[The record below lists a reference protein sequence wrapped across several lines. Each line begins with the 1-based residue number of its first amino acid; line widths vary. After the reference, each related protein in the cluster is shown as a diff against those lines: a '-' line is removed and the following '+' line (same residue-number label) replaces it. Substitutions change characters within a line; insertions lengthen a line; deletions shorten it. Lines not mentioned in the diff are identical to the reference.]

1 MNTDKI
7 YAEHIANEYS
17 AKKESKVIA
26 LKKLD
31 RKAKLPAD
39 IFVYTNGII
48 MSLILGLGMSL
59 SMNVIG
65 NGKFTVLGIVIG
77 IFGIIGVSTNYF
89 SYKKILK
96 NSKEK
101 YAQDII
107 NIGNSSIVNGI
118 GNFVKTKKIG
128 IAGLNDGTLLEKMF
142 NELATRKKM
151 KTVADIKMPLVI
163 PAVDIAEAK
172 EYIFTNCAP
181 RNNVNDE
188 YITEISIGKAIRASS
203 SFPAYFCPCEYKKHI
218 FMDGGVLDN
227 TPILPLKRICKH
239 KVMAVNFEA
248 DPVEENCD
256 VMDIIMKTLDIMGN
270 KIAEESFKQSDLV
283 LTVPTDRAGL
293 FDIEKMDK
301 CYKFGYD
308 TTMKNIDKIKKLIY

>member
-1 MNTDKI
+1 M
-7 YAEHIANEYS
+7 
-17 AKKESKVIA
+17 
-26 LKKLD
+26 
-31 RKAKLPAD
+31 
-39 IFVYTNGII
+39 G
-48 MSLILGLGMSL
+48 
-59 SMNVIG
+59 
-65 NGKFTVLGIVIG
+65 IG
-77 IFGIIGVSTNYF
+77 IAFAGGGIRGIAHVGVLKALEENNIKIEAVGGTSAGSIVAALYAMG
-89 SYKKILK
+89 YKPYYIYVLFK
-96 NSKEK
+96 K

-151 KTVADIKMPLVI
+151 KAVADIKMPLVI

-181 RNNVNDE
+181 RNNENDE

-283 LTVPTDRAGL
+283 LTVSTDRAGL

>member
-1 MNTDKI
+1 M
-7 YAEHIANEYS
+7 
-17 AKKESKVIA
+17 
-26 LKKLD
+26 
-31 RKAKLPAD
+31 
-39 IFVYTNGII
+39 G
-48 MSLILGLGMSL
+48 
-59 SMNVIG
+59 
-65 NGKFTVLGIVIG
+65 IG
-77 IFGIIGVSTNYF
+77 IAFAGGGIRGIAHVGVLKALEENNIKIEAVGGTSAGSIVAALYAMG
-89 SYKKILK
+89 YKPYYIYVLFK
-96 NSKEK
+96 K

-151 KTVADIKMPLVI
+151 KAVADIKMPLVI

-308 TTMKNIDKIKKLIY
+308 TTMKNIEKIKKLIS

>member
-1 MNTDKI
+1 M
-7 YAEHIANEYS
+7 
-17 AKKESKVIA
+17 
-26 LKKLD
+26 
-31 RKAKLPAD
+31 
-39 IFVYTNGII
+39 G
-48 MSLILGLGMSL
+48 
-59 SMNVIG
+59 
-65 NGKFTVLGIVIG
+65 IG
-77 IFGIIGVSTNYF
+77 IAFAGGGIRGIAHVGVLKAVEENNIKIEAVGGTSAGSIVAALYAMG
-89 SYKKILK
+89 YKPYYIYVLFK
-96 NSKEK
+96 K

-151 KTVADIKMPLVI
+151 KVFADIKMPLVI

-227 TPILPLKRICKH
+227 TPILPLKKICKH

-283 LTVPTDRAGL
+283 LTVPTDKAGL

>member
-1 MNTDKI
+1 M
-7 YAEHIANEYS
+7 
-17 AKKESKVIA
+17 
-26 LKKLD
+26 
-31 RKAKLPAD
+31 
-39 IFVYTNGII
+39 G
-48 MSLILGLGMSL
+48 
-59 SMNVIG
+59 
-65 NGKFTVLGIVIG
+65 IG
-77 IFGIIGVSTNYF
+77 IAFAGGGIRGIAHVGVLKALEENNIKIEAVGGTSAGSIVAALYAMG
-89 SYKKILK
+89 YKPYYIYVLFK
-96 NSKEK
+96 K

-118 GNFVKTKKIG
+118 GNFIKTKKIG

-151 KTVADIKMPLVI
+151 KVFADIKMPLVI

>member
-1 MNTDKI
+1 M
-7 YAEHIANEYS
+7 
-17 AKKESKVIA
+17 
-26 LKKLD
+26 
-31 RKAKLPAD
+31 
-39 IFVYTNGII
+39 G
-48 MSLILGLGMSL
+48 
-59 SMNVIG
+59 
-65 NGKFTVLGIVIG
+65 IG
-77 IFGIIGVSTNYF
+77 IAFAGGGIRGIAHVGVLKALEENNIKIEAIGGTSAGSIVAALYAMG
-89 SYKKILK
+89 YKPYYIYVLFK
-96 NSKEK
+96 K

-151 KTVADIKMPLVI
+151 KVVADIKMPLVI

-227 TPILPLKRICKH
+227 TPILPLKKICKH

-283 LTVPTDRAGL
+283 LTVPTDKAGL

>member
-1 MNTDKI
+1 M
-7 YAEHIANEYS
+7 
-17 AKKESKVIA
+17 
-26 LKKLD
+26 
-31 RKAKLPAD
+31 
-39 IFVYTNGII
+39 G
-48 MSLILGLGMSL
+48 
-59 SMNVIG
+59 
-65 NGKFTVLGIVIG
+65 IG
-77 IFGIIGVSTNYF
+77 IAFAGGGIRGIAHVGVLKALEENNIKIEAVGGTSAGSIVAALYAMG
-89 SYKKILK
+89 YKPYYIYVLFK
-96 NSKEK
+96 K

-128 IAGLNDGTLLEKMF
+128 IAGLNDVTLLEKMF

-151 KTVADIKMPLVI
+151 KVFADIKMPLVI

-227 TPILPLKRICKH
+227 TPILPLKKICKH

-283 LTVPTDRAGL
+283 LTVPTDKAGL